1 MAKFKEELDQWLM
14 TIPDKPRLGNLAPVA
29 VCGST
34 GRQSNSLLAWTRT
47 ITNLGTSVAQFN

>member
-1 MAKFKEELDQWLM
+1 MTEFKEELDQWLM
-14 TIPDKPRLGNLAPVA
+14 TIPDQPRIGNLAPAA

-47 ITNLGTSVAQFN
+47 TTNLGTSGAQVN